1 MLFRIHRRNTHPWWF
16 SSDGSGRFDLR
27 DDPQRGT
34 CYLAEDPLGSF
45 VEVFQEYQDILPGE
59 VAARVLKRTSPR
71 AFRLAD
77 ATDGRARRFGVT
89 AALHASE
96 DYERTQ
102 AWAAAFAAAG
112 FDGIRY
118 LVSHDPRARLVGVAL
133 FGPKGTPRWA
143 KGRSGPIPAA
153 VIKEAEQRFGLRV
166 LPPPRGRD

>member
-1 MLFRIHRRNTHPWWF
+1 VITARALSR
-16 SSDGSGRFDLR
+16 
-27 DDPQRGT
+27 
-34 CYLAEDPLGSF
+34 
-45 VEVFQEYQDILPGE
+45 LP
-59 VAARVLKRTSPR
+59 VRS
-71 AFRLAD
+71 FRLAD

-96 DYERTQ
+96 DFEVTQ

-133 FGPKGTPRWA
+133 FGPRGSPRWA
-143 KGRSGPIPAA
+143 KGRSGPIPAT
-153 VIKEAEQRFGLRV
+153 VIREAEERFGVRV